1 MQADF
6 PATVELEEEVRREA
20 NDWKTLSFTK
30 KSKITDFWSKAIQKK
45 KSKSDKR
52 LTPNYK
58 SKNNKSDIL
67 VRLCRKRDV
76 GQLSQSDLKEIT
88 SREATL
94 RKCKANLKQKE
105 ASRKRQQKFRVYQK
119 RKKIQ
124 EIEEQTGAK
133 LSKKSQKEEKHV
145 HNE

>member
-1 MQADF
+1 M
-6 PATVELEEEVRREA
+6 
-20 NDWKTLSFTK
+20 
-30 KSKITDFWSKAIQKK
+30 
-45 KSKSDKR
+45 
-52 LTPNYK
+52 
-58 SKNNKSDIL
+58 
-67 VRLCRKRDV
+67 RLCRKRDV

-88 SREATL
+88 SRETTL
-94 RKCKANLKQKE
+94 RKCKVNLKQKE

>member
-1 MQADF
+1 M
-6 PATVELEEEVRREA
+6 
-20 NDWKTLSFTK
+20 
-30 KSKITDFWSKAIQKK
+30 
-45 KSKSDKR
+45 
-52 LTPNYK
+52 
-58 SKNNKSDIL
+58 
-67 VRLCRKRDV
+67 RLCRKRDV

-88 SREATL
+88 SRETTL

>member
-1 MQADF
+1 M
-6 PATVELEEEVRREA
+6 
-20 NDWKTLSFTK
+20 
-30 KSKITDFWSKAIQKK
+30 
-45 KSKSDKR
+45 
-52 LTPNYK
+52 
-58 SKNNKSDIL
+58 
-67 VRLCRKRDV
+67 RLCRKRDV

-94 RKCKANLKQKE
+94 RKCKTNLKQKE